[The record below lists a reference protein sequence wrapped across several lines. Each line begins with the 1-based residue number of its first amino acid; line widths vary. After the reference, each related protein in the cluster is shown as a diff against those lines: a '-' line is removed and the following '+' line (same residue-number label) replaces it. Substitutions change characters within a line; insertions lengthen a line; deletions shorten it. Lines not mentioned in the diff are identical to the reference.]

1 MKTALLHL
9 CLLGLALCHAGAQ
22 PPQIPAAGLPFPP
35 VPQSPIALFRM
46 LLATNAEGRTQWI
59 TKWKPAQRQYLESKV
74 AEFTK
79 LAVEEREMRL
89 QTLEL
94 RWYLPQLMTMTM
106 TPAERIARLASIP
119 QPQRSMLE
127 AKLVTWDIQL
137 PATKKDLLDHLQAVS
152 VVMFPSP
159 GSSENAWRGLPAE
172 RQEELRRQFE
182 NYNALPEERREQVLA
197 HFKLYFEFTP
207 AEKSKALQKLTSAQ
221 QAQMKKTLAPFE
233 ILPPPLREK
242 ALTGVQKFA
251 ELSPAERAAF
261 LQSAD
266 RWKKMSEAER
276 EKWRLRAAQV
286 QKTRALIPPPPLPP
300 TANRTLPTPT
310 LVATN

>member
-1 MKTALLHL
+1 MKTALFHL
-9 CLLGLALCHAGAQ
+9 CFLGLALCHAGAQ

-35 VPQSPIALFRM
+35 LPQSPVALFRM
-46 LLATNAEGRTQWI
+46 LLATNEEGRTQWI

-79 LAVEEREMRL
+79 LTADEREMRL

-94 RWYLPQLMTMTM
+94 RWYLPQLMTMA
-106 TPAERIARLASIP
+106 PAERTARFASIP
-119 QPQRSMLE
+119 QPQRAMLE
-127 AKLVTWDIQL
+127 AKLATWDIQL
-137 PATKKDLLDHLQAVS
+137 PDIKKDLLANVPVVS
-152 VVMFPSP
+152 MVMFPSP
-159 GSSENAWRGLPAE
+159 GTSENAWRGLPAE

-207 AEKSKALQKLTSAQ
+207 AEKSKALQKLTIAQ
-221 QAQMKKTLAPFE
+221 RAQMKKTLAPFE

-261 LQSAD
+261 LQSAA
-266 RWKKMSEAER
+266 RWEKMSEAER
-276 EKWRLRAAQV
+276 EKWRQRAAQV

-300 TANRTLPTPT
+300 TASRTLSAPALAGTH
-310 LVATN
+310 